1 MHPWNRWTPL
11 PKASFNLTVI
21 ATLFIAPLFGVCAV
35 VFMRTLEQLIILN
48 KKIKLNRFVKT
59 SLAVIV
65 LSYIG
70 SNLPQVMG
78 LGTDIILKI
87 LDGDF
92 GLSFLILLLLGK
104 LIATTVSLSFGFFGG
119 VFSPA
124 LFLGAALGAIFAHVL
139 FNLWL

>member
-1 MHPWNRWTPL
+1 
-11 PKASFNLTVI
+11 
-21 ATLFIAPLFGVCAV
+21 
-35 VFMRTLEQLIILN
+35 MRRCFHANAEQLIILN

-59 SLAVIV
+59 SLAVIA

-92 GLSFLILLLLGK
+92 GLSF
-104 LIATTVSLSFGFFGG
+104 
-119 VFSPA
+119 
-124 LFLGAALGAIFAHVL
+124 
-139 FNLWL
+139 